1 MPLGI
6 KVVLLDPLV
15 VLLEMSAPLG
25 GAANI
30 VVPVVMAPVVMA
42 PVWESMGNITALQ
55 IGLVVALGTF
65 LEFMDLLAM
74 GVGDVGLEI
83 AVLRALSRSLA

>member
-1 MPLGI
+1 MGI
-6 KVVLLDPLV
+6 KVVMTLLDPLV

-30 VVPVVMAPVVMA
+30 VVPVVMA

-65 LEFMDLLAM
+65 LEFMDLLAI
-74 GVGDVGLEI
+74 GVGVVGLEI
-83 AVLRALSRSLA
+83 AVLRAVSRSLD

>member
-1 MPLGI
+1 MGI

-30 VVPVVMAPVVMA
+30 VVPVDTA

-74 GVGDVGLEI
+74 GVGVVGLGWKLLYCEPYQD
-83 AVLRALSRSLA
+83 A

>member
-1 MPLGI
+1 MGI
-6 KVVLLDPLV
+6 KVVMTLLDPLV

-30 VVPVVMAPVVMA
+30 VVPVVMA

-65 LEFMDLLAM
+65 LEFMDLLAI
-74 GVGDVGLEI
+74 GVGVVGLEI
-83 AVLRALSRSLA
+83 AVLRAASRRLD

>member
-1 MPLGI
+1 MGI
-6 KVVLLDPLV
+6 KVVLL

-25 GAANI
+25 GVANI
-30 VVPVVMAPVVMA
+30 VVPVVMA

-65 LEFMDLLAM
+65 LEFMDLLSM

>member
-1 MPLGI
+1 
-6 KVVLLDPLV
+6 
-15 VLLEMSAPLG
+15 
-25 GAANI
+25 
-30 VVPVVMAPVVMA
+30 
-42 PVWESMGNITALQ
+42 MGNITALQ

-65 LEFMDLLAM
+65 LEFMDLLSM

>member
-1 MPLGI
+1 MVLVLG
-6 KVVLLDPLV
+6 
-15 VLLEMSAPLG
+15 MSAPLG
-25 GAANI
+25 GTADI
-30 VVPVVMAPVVMA
+30 VAPVVMA
-42 PVWESMGNITALQ
+42 PVWESVGNITALQ

-65 LEFMDLLAM
+65 LEFMDLLSM